1 MANNFELNYDGVGE
15 LLRSDEMMAV
25 CREYAEEIQSRAGDD
40 YDISE
45 YVGQT
50 RVNVSVYAATKEA
63 MQECYDDNTLLKAL
77 GV

>member
-1 MANNFELNYDGVGE
+1 
-15 LLRSDEMMAV
+15 V